1 MTRDLTLPT
10 RRRFLQTAGGFA
22 AAAAAVGGRRAEAAR
37 TQAPALRIRAVDAYP
52 IYINQ
57 RSDGL
62 LDAPTFSGDDDPRRW
77 RWGDRSSSCRRP
89 SSRSSR
95 PTRG

>member
-1 MTRDLTLPT
+1 MTRHLTRPS
-10 RRRFLQTAGGFA
+10 RRRFLRETGGFA
-22 AAAAAVGGRRAEAAR
+22 ALAATIGAPRHLFAAQ
-37 TQAPALRIRAVDAYP
+37 TPALRIRAVDAYP

-77 RWGDRSSSCRRP
+77 LI
-89 SSRSSR
+89 
-95 PTRG
+95 